1 MCMLK
6 CCMTQSVKLLKSRHG
21 CIMLLIGIWAGAG
34 GVAMLY
40 EPTKGFEVVIW
51 GAGPLPEDDELEV
64 GLIIL
69 FKFCPGITLGVALL
83 GVGTDEGITGGGIA
97 GGFGKIFGMLTGGI
111 SGFCGAGMIII
122 GNGGGGGTLGG
133 GGGVG
138 I

>member
-1 MCMLK
+1 MLK

-69 FKFCPGITLGVALL
+69 FKFCPGITLGV
-83 GVGTDEGITGGGIA
+83 GTDGGTIGGGIE
-97 GGFGKIFGMLTGGI
+97 GGFGMLTGGI
-111 SGFCGAGMIII
+111 TGFCGAGTGSL
-122 GNGGGGGTLGG
+122 GNGG

>member
-1 MCMLK
+1 
-6 CCMTQSVKLLKSRHG
+6 
-21 CIMLLIGIWAGAG
+21 
-34 GVAMLY
+34 
-40 EPTKGFEVVIW
+40 
-51 GAGPLPEDDELEV
+51 LPEDDELEV

-69 FKFCPGITLGVALL
+69 FKFCPGITLGVGLL

-97 GGFGKIFGMLTGGI
+97 GGFGMLTEGI
-111 SGFCGAGMIII
+111 TGFCGAGTVTL

>member
-1 MCMLK
+1 
-6 CCMTQSVKLLKSRHG
+6 MTQSVKLLKSRHG

-40 EPTKGFEVVIW
+40 EPTIGFEVVIW
-51 GAGPLPEDDELEV
+51 GAIPLPEEDELEV

-69 FKFCPGITLGVALL
+69 FKFCPGITLGV
-83 GVGTDEGITGGGIA
+83 GTDEGTTGGGIE
-97 GGFGKIFGMLTGGI
+97 GGLGMLTEGI
-111 SGFCGAGMIII
+111 TGFCGAGTVTL